1 MLKRSE
7 KWGSALRG
15 RGVKGVEAIE
25 IFACVG
31 TVIALFAVGGRE
43 CDIFWNFHQLV
54 LATINSFT
62 LVRCEIRMSY
72 NAKIR
77 NNGFKFKNLA

>member
-31 TVIALFAVGGRE
+31 TVIALFAVGERE
-43 CDIFWNFHQLV
+43 CDIFLEFSSVGAGDN
-54 LATINSFT
+54 
-62 LVRCEIRMSY
+62 
-72 NAKIR
+72 
-77 NNGFKFKNLA
+77 